1 MQKLFF
7 LFVSRVKV
15 YNIHTRQH
23 IRVFNAYLMLIS
35 RLSWHTFKGS
45 LSFMQ

>member
-15 YNIHTRQH
+15 YNIHTRQR
-23 IRVFNAYLMLIS
+23 ITVINAYLMLIS
-35 RLSWHTFKGS
+35 RVSRHALIYAV
-45 LSFMQ
+45 